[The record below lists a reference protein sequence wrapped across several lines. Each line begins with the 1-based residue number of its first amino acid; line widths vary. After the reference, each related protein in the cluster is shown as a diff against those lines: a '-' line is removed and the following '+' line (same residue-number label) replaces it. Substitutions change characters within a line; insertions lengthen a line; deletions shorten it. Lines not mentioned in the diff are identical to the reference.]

1 MNKVYRAVDKLNG
14 EESIFLV
21 KTNGNVNVSVCFT
34 DWSDED
40 EVNTIKPVIHTLPLK
55 NPARFLDAIDPVL
68 IGEFE

>member
-21 KTNGNVNVSVCFT
+21 KTNGNVSVSVCFT
-34 DWSDED
+34 DWSDEE
-40 EVNTIKPVIHTLPLK
+40 EVNIIKSVIRALPLK
-55 NPARFLDAIDPVL
+55 NPARFLDAINPML